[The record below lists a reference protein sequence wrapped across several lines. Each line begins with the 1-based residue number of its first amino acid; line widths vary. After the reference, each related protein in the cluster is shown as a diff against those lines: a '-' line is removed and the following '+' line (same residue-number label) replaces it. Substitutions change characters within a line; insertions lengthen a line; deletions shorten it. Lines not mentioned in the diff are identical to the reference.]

1 MGTGTIRVWV
11 WVWVWVWVRVRARVR
26 VRVRVRVSVGG
37 VGVRGEPY
45 HVRVFGSGK
54 RVSFELR
61 SSDMRTIWLGVGV
74 GVRG

>member
-11 WVWVWVWVRVRARVR
+11 WVWVWVWVR

-61 SSDMRTIWLGVGV
+61 SSDMRTICLGVGV